1 MVVRADQLTE
11 AEPGEVETQAEPM
24 VQRPRV
30 TKTSAGLE
38 GRGGAAGSRNQDR
51 AGHLKDQDDTGGSE
65 DKRKAGGRRRPGQS
79 KGWRCSLRSRA
90 TRNE

>member
-38 GRGGAAGSRNQDR
+38 GRGGAAGSRDQDR

-65 DKRKAGGRRRPGQS
+65 DKRKAGG
-79 KGWRCSLRSRA
+79 KEETRA
-90 TRNE
+90 VEGMEVQPEAQDDEE